1 MELNSYAD
9 FSRSIH
15 TAVNARRIPVN
26 GTIEITNRC
35 PLTCAHCYNN
45 LAMNDSSA
53 RSLEL
58 TTEQHFRI
66 VDEIAE
72 MGCLWLLYSGG
83 EIFARRDFL
92 DIYVHAKRAGLLV
105 TLFTNAVLINERI
118 VDTLVEWPPFAVEV
132 TLYGATRNTY
142 EALTGIPGSYDKC
155 MRGIELLLDRKLPL
169 KLKTVA
175 VSINKHEVAA
185 MKKIAA
191 GLGVEFK
198 FDPMINP
205 RIDCSSSPL
214 AVRLTPA
221 EIVSFDFDDQERID
235 AWRKM
240 ATQFAPM
247 PVPEDEPA
255 EIYDC
260 GAGTNSFAIDPY
272 GKLTM
277 CVLSHF
283 DQFDLKGG
291 SFREGWDH
299 FLRNVRAKRATM
311 PTKCTSCQIRSMCG
325 MCPAQGEL
333 ENGDPEK
340 PVDFLCSTAHLRA
353 AALNIAVAPHGACEY
368 CEDGERRGWIEEM
381 LQQVGGPIEAV
392 PLPAITLTT
401 PGQVV
406 ADTDQDQSRVEQA
419 SAAAGAELARGPAQV
434 V

>member
-1 MELNSYAD
+1 
-9 FSRSIH
+9 
-15 TAVNARRIPVN
+15 
-26 GTIEITNRC
+26 
-35 PLTCAHCYNN
+35 
-45 LAMNDSSA
+45 
-53 RSLEL
+53 
-58 TTEQHFRI
+58 
-66 VDEIAE
+66 

-368 CEDGERRGWIEEM
+368 CEDGERYGWIEEM
-381 LQQVGGPIEAV
+381 LEQVGGPIEAV
-392 PLPAITLTT
+392 PLPAITRT
-401 PGQVV
+401 
-406 ADTDQDQSRVEQA
+406 S
-419 SAAAGAELARGPAQV
+419 SCAGGCSSCSVR
-434 V
+434 